1 MAKNSDDSNP
11 AGAGVPGEKPA
22 KAEKPAGKPEKAQ
35 QADGH
40 AGDPEKP
47 AKGADKA
54 AKGQHGAGQADHA
67 GDSDPSGVPAAKAE
81 EPAGKAQSAA
91 SAEPAGHAEKAAAKA
106 GKPADPGG
114 KPADPGGKP
123 ADPGGKPADPGGKPA
138 EKTDRAGKSS
148 GKSQGAA
155 AGKGGGKR
163 GAGAAPSGPHAP
175 ERREGYVPRLKHRY
189 LEEVVPKL
197 KREFGIENTMA
208 VPRLERISLNMGMG
222 EAIQNIKIL
231 DDAVD
236 EMGALA
242 GQRPTVTRSQKSIAA
257 FKLRAGMPIGCR
269 VTLRGERM
277 WEFLDRFISV
287 ALPRVRD
294 FRGVSPKSFDGR
306 GNYTMGIRDHL
317 IFLEID
323 YNKVERPKGMNITI
337 VTTAGNDER
346 ALYLLRELGMPF
358 ARLLDKN

>member
-1 MAKNSDDSNP
+1 MAKKSESKA
-11 AGAGVPGEKPA
+11 AGGGEGKAGQGKPA
-22 KAEKPAGKPEKAQ
+22 KVSSAPAGKSGKKA
-35 QADGH
+35 A
-40 AGDPEKP
+40 P
-47 AKGADKA
+47 AASA
-54 AKGQHGAGQADHA
+54 AKG
-67 GDSDPSGVPAAKAE
+67 SPAA
-81 EPAGKAQSAA
+81 AA
-91 SAEPAGHAEKAAAKA
+91 PGTPVEAEKGSPKKA
-106 GKPADPGG
+106 
-114 KPADPGGKP
+114 
-123 ADPGGKPADPGGKPA
+123 
-138 EKTDRAGKSS
+138 
-148 GKSQGAA
+148 
-155 AGKGGGKR
+155 
-163 GAGAAPSGPHAP
+163 
-175 ERREGYVPRLKHRY
+175 YVPRLRHRY
-189 LEEVVPKL
+189 VEEVVPKL

-236 EMGALA
+236 EMAALA
-242 GQRPTVTRSQKSIAA
+242 GQRPTITRAQKSIAA

-358 ARLLDKN
+358 ARPDAR